1 MGNVFFVLSAILLV
15 VVLTLGVAL
24 LFAFSTS
31 KEALVRMALD
41 KRESMYRK
49 NADAGYQND
58 KPYRIFIG
66 ELTEEVVVPLDY
78 KLIPI
83 SEGAGDGKR

>member
-1 MGNVFFVLSAILLV
+1 MTYIAVILKNDGSNFVVERPAA
-15 VVLTLGVAL
+15 LT
-24 LFAFSTS
+24 STS

-66 ELTEEVVVPLDY
+66 ELTEEVVMPLDY

>member
-1 MGNVFFVLSAILLV
+1 
-15 VVLTLGVAL
+15 
-24 LFAFSTS
+24 
-31 KEALVRMALD
+31 
-41 KRESMYRK
+41 MYRK

-66 ELTEEVVVPLDY
+66 ELTEEVVMPLDY